1 MRSRG
6 GIWERARICIG
17 MSKPALNIRFSQAII
32 DKLDD
37 LVDSGQYS
45 NKADIVNQAVIE
57 FLQREGLRPMI
68 REELKKL
75 IDEKVTL

>member
-1 MRSRG
+1 MG
-6 GIWERARICIG
+6 PHTGIYNRVLSFIG

-32 DKLDD
+32 DKLDE
-37 LVDSGQYS
+37 LVDSGQYAY
-45 NKADIVNQAVIE
+45 KTDIVNQAVIE

-75 IDEKVTL
+75 IDEKLTL